1 MTLLWDA
8 DPSAQERYD
17 FAVGAIVRV
26 DTQAAAVRALEE
38 SPNEPLVL
46 IGPDVD
52 MDAACQFSEFCRV
65 ERPDLGVLLLRR
77 RIDVAVLGQALRSGV
92 REVVTADD
100 LTGLAD
106 AARRSRELSL
116 RVAGHAGEVTG
127 GHSARV
133 VTIFSAKGGVGK
145 TTFATNIGAYLA
157 ATGSKVLLIDLD
169 LAFGDVGISLQM
181 LPQNSIIDLV
191 SMAGNIDEQAIKS
204 VVTKHDSGLDAISAP
219 AEPSDAD
226 RIPGST
232 VGELIRVAKR
242 HYDFVVLDTPPAFT
256 SHVLAAF
263 DDSDILVLIATLDI
277 PAVKNL
283 RLTLDTLDLL
293 GSPKESRLI
302 VLNRSDAKVGLRA
315 EDVVAALKQD
325 IAVMVPN
332 STAVPASVN
341 RGVPIVLDEPKH
353 PVSAALRD
361 LADNFIRTP
370 EHQGS
375 HGAATKPTTAP
386 SPRSGRW
393 SLSRGGNR

>member
-8 DPSAQERYD
+8 DPAARERYD
-17 FAVGAIVRV
+17 FAVGQITRV
-26 DTQAAAVRALEE
+26 DTQAAMVRALGE
-38 SPNEPLVL
+38 SPDEHLAL
-46 IGPDVD
+46 IGPDID
-52 MDAACQFSEFCRV
+52 MDSACQFTEYCRV

-77 RIDVAVLGQALRSGV
+77 RLDVAVLGQALRSGV

-116 RVAGHAGEVTG
+116 RVSGHVAPAMSAKTG
-127 GHSARV
+127 RV

-157 ATGSKVLLIDLD
+157 STGSKVLLVDLD

-191 SMAGNIDEQAIKS
+191 SMAGHIDDQAIKS
-204 VVTKHDSGLDAISAP
+204 VVTRHESGLDTISAP

-226 RIPGST
+226 RVPGST

-242 HYDFVVLDTPPAFT
+242 YYDFVVLDTPPAFT

-263 DDSDILVLIATLDI
+263 DDSDLLLLIATLDI

-315 EDVVAALKQD
+315 EDVVSALKQD

-353 PVSAALRD
+353 PVSVALRD
-361 LADNFIRTP
+361 LSDRFVRVPDPETGPDNSEAGESGVR
-370 EHQGS
+370 
-375 HGAATKPTTAP
+375 
-386 SPRSGRW
+386 RSQRW
-393 SLSRGGNR
+393 LLSRGGNR

>member
-26 DTQAAAVRALEE
+26 ETQAAAVRALEE
-38 SPNEPLVL
+38 SPHEPLVL

-52 MDAACQFSEFCRV
+52 MDAACKFSEFCRV
-65 ERPDLGVLLLRR
+65 DRPDLGVLLLRR

-106 AARRSRELSL
+106 AARRSRQLSL
-116 RVAGHAGEVTG
+116 RVAGHASEVTS
-127 GHSARV
+127 GHTARV

-157 ATGSKVLLIDLD
+157 STGSKVLLIDLD

-263 DDSDILVLIATLDI
+263 DDSDVLVLIATLDI

-293 GSPKESRLI
+293 GNPKESRLI

-332 STAVPASVN
+332 SNAVPASVN

-370 EHQGS
+370 EHASSTGS
-375 HGAATKPTTAP
+375 ATQPTSTPTARG
-386 SPRSGRW
+386 SRW
-393 SLSRGGNR
+393 SLSRGSNR

>member
-8 DPSAQERYD
+8 DPAAKERYD
-17 FAVGAIVRV
+17 FAVGEVTRHDNSASL
-26 DTQAAAVRALEE
+26 VRALEE
-38 SPNEPLVL
+38 YPTENLIV

-52 MDAACQFSEFCRV
+52 MDAACQFTEFCRV
-65 ERPDLGVLLLRR
+65 ERPELGVLLLRR
-77 RIDVAVLGQALRSGV
+77 RLDVAVLAQALRTGV
-92 REVVTADD
+92 REVITADD

-106 AARRSRELSL
+106 AARRSRELTD
-116 RVAGHAGEVTG
+116 RVAGHITDSGSHT
-127 GHSARV
+127 ARV

-145 TTFATNIGAYLA
+145 TTFATNLGAYLA
-157 ATGSKVLLIDLD
+157 STGAKVLLLDLD

-181 LPQNSIIDLV
+181 LPQNSIVDLV
-191 SMAGNIDEQAIKS
+191 GMAGHVDEQAIKS
-204 VVTKHDSGLDAISAP
+204 VVSRHDSGLDVISAP
-219 AEPSDAD
+219 SDPSDAD
-226 RIPGST
+226 RVPGGT

-242 HYDFVVLDTPPAFT
+242 HYDFVLLDTPPAFT

-263 DDSDILVLIATLDI
+263 DESDILVLIATLDI

-293 GSPKESRLI
+293 AYPKDSRLI

-332 STAVPASVN
+332 SNAVPASVN

-353 PVSAALRD
+353 PVSVALRD
-361 LADNFIRTP
+361 LAERFVRAP
-370 EHQGS
+370 EPEDADAADAK
-375 HGAATKPTTAP
+375 GAEN
-386 SPRSGRW
+386 SGGRSGRW
-393 SLSRGGNR
+393 LLSRGGAR

>member
-8 DPSAQERYD
+8 DPAARERYD
-17 FAVGAIVRV
+17 FAVGQISRM
-26 DTQAAAVRALEE
+26 DTQAAMVRALGE
-38 SPNEPLVL
+38 SPDEHLAL

-52 MDAACQFSEFCRV
+52 MDSACQFSEYCRV

-77 RIDVAVLGQALRSGV
+77 RLDVAVLGQALRAGV

-116 RVAGHAGEVTG
+116 RVSGHVAPSMSAKTG
-127 GHSARV
+127 RV

-157 ATGSKVLLIDLD
+157 STGSKVLLIDLD

-191 SMAGNIDEQAIKS
+191 SMAGHIDDQAIKS
-204 VVTKHDSGLDAISAP
+204 VVTRHESGLDTISAP

-226 RIPGST
+226 RVPGST

-242 HYDFVVLDTPPAFT
+242 YYDFVVLDTPPAFT

-263 DDSDILVLIATLDI
+263 DDSDLLILIATLDI

-315 EDVVAALKQD
+315 EDVVSALKQD

-353 PVSAALRD
+353 PVSVALRD
-361 LADNFIRTP
+361 LSDRFVRVP
-370 EHQGS
+370 E
-375 HGAATKPTTAP
+375 P
-386 SPRSGRW
+386 SPDSSEQAGESGGRRPQRW
-393 SLSRGGNR
+393 LLSRGGNR

>member
-1 MTLLWDA
+1 MTMLWDV
-8 DPSAQERYD
+8 DPSAKERYD
-17 FAVGAIVRV
+17 FAVGEIVRI
-26 DTQAAAVRALEE
+26 DSQAAMVRALEDNPHE
-38 SPNEPLVL
+38 ELVL
-46 IGPDVD
+46 IGPDID
-52 MDAACQFSEFCRV
+52 MEAACQFSELCRV
-65 ERPDLGVLLLRR
+65 ERPQLGVLLLRR
-77 RIDVAVLGQALRSGV
+77 RLDVVVLGQALRAGI

-106 AARRSRELSL
+106 SARRSRELSS
-116 RVAGHAGEVTG
+116 RVNGHIPEAATRSG
-127 GHSARV
+127 RV

-145 TTFATNIGAYLA
+145 TTFATNLGAYLA
-157 ATGSKVLLIDLD
+157 STGSKVLLVDLD

-204 VVTKHDSGLDAISAP
+204 VVTKHDSGLDTISAP
-219 AEPSDAD
+219 AEPSEAD
-226 RIPGST
+226 RVPGST

-263 DDSDILVLIATLDI
+263 DDSDLLVLIATLDI

-293 GSPKESRLI
+293 GNPKESRLI

-332 STAVPASVN
+332 SNAVPASVN
-341 RGVPIVLDEPKH
+341 RGVPIMLDDPKH
-353 PVSAALRD
+353 PVSVALRD
-361 LADNFIRTP
+361 LAERFVRPPAESRTSPGSP
-370 EHQGS
+370 ES
-375 HGAATKPTTAP
+375 TREAP
-386 SPRSGRW
+386 RRRSI
-393 SLSRGGNR
+393 LSRGGSR

>member
-1 MTLLWDA
+1 MTLLWDG

-17 FAVGAIVRV
+17 FAVGKITRV

-38 SPNEPLVL
+38 APSESLVL

-65 ERPDLGVLLLRR
+65 ERPELGVLLLRR
-77 RIDVAVLGQALRSGV
+77 RLDVAVLGQALRSGV

-106 AARRSRELSL
+106 AARRSRELSM

-157 ATGSKVLLIDLD
+157 STGSKVLLVDLD

-191 SMAGNIDEQAIKS
+191 SMAGNIDEQAINS
-204 VVTKHDSGLDAISAP
+204 VVTKHDSGLHAISAP

-226 RIPGST
+226 RVPGST

-242 HYDFVVLDTPPAFT
+242 YYDFVVLDTPPAFT

-263 DDSDILVLIATLDI
+263 DDSDVLVLIATLDI

-283 RLTLDTLDLL
+283 RLTLATLDLL
-293 GSPKESRLI
+293 GNPKETRLI

-361 LADNFIRTP
+361 LADNFIRTT
-370 EHQGS
+370 ES
-375 HGAATKPTTAP
+375 HGSSGGATKPANPATT
-386 SPRSGRW
+386 RSSRW
-393 SLSRGGNR
+393 SLSRGGNK

>member
-8 DPSAQERYD
+8 DPAAKERYD
-17 FAVGAIVRV
+17 FAVGEVQRYDNSASMVRG
-26 DTQAAAVRALEE
+26 LEE
-38 SPNEPLVL
+38 YPTENLIV

-52 MDAACQFSEFCRV
+52 MDSACQFTEFCRV
-65 ERPDLGVLLLRR
+65 ERPELGVLLLRR
-77 RIDVAVLGQALRSGV
+77 RLDVAVLAQALRSGV
-92 REVVTADD
+92 REVITADD

-106 AARRSRELSL
+106 AARRSRELTD
-116 RVAGHAGEVTG
+116 RVAGHITDSGNHT
-127 GHSARV
+127 ARV

-145 TTFATNIGAYLA
+145 TTFATNLGAYLA
-157 ATGSKVLLIDLD
+157 STGAKVLLLDLD

-181 LPQNSIIDLV
+181 LPQNSIVDLV
-191 SMAGNIDEQAIKS
+191 GMAGHVDEQAIKS
-204 VVTKHDSGLDAISAP
+204 VVSRHDSGLDVISAP
-219 AEPSDAD
+219 SDPSDAD
-226 RIPGST
+226 RVPGGT

-242 HYDFVVLDTPPAFT
+242 HYDFVLLDTPPAFT

-263 DDSDILVLIATLDI
+263 DESDMLILIATLDI

-293 GSPKESRLI
+293 AYPKDSRLI

-332 STAVPASVN
+332 SSAVPASVN

-353 PVSAALRD
+353 PVSVALRE
-361 LADNFIRTP
+361 LAERFVRAP
-370 EHQGS
+370 EPTDAE
-375 HGAATKPTTAP
+375 AADGKGTEN
-386 SPRSGRW
+386 SGGRSGRW
-393 SLSRGGNR
+393 LLSRGGAR